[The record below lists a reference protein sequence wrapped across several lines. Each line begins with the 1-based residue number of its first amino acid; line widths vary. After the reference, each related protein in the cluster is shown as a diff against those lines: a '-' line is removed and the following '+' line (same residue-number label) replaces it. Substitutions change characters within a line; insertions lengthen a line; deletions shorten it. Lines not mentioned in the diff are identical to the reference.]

1 MNTENIFP
9 TKKLEDIFLIKANM
23 YPKNLPLYNYLI
35 SSNAATR
42 LELEGMMETA
52 YFLRCGVDDRY

>member
-9 TKKLEDIFLIKANM
+9 TKKLEAIFLIKANM
-23 YPKNLPLYNYLI
+23 YPNNHRFYNYLI

>member
-1 MNTENIFP
+1 MNLENIFP
-9 TKKLEDIFLIKANM
+9 TKKLEDIFLIKAKM

-52 YFLRCGVDDRY
+52 YFLRGGVDGRY